1 MYSGCVHHINLT
13 VIAYNYTSVVGGDR
27 SCSGTCL
34 AIQVLILVEEA
45 VLDRLLASFL
55 LGFIYECMIL
65 NFFVVMARLSV
76 VALSSMAKD

>member
-1 MYSGCVHHINLT
+1 M
-13 VIAYNYTSVVGGDR
+13 VGGDR

-55 LGFIYECMIL
+55 LGFIYMSHGMIL
-65 NFFVVMARLSV
+65 NFFVIMARLSV
-76 VALSSMAKD
+76 AALSSMAKD